1 MRITACA
8 ITCTTLPNASAACRS
23 GPSWVAPGGFAQLLP
38 LTLVNYLTLALIVYL
53 ECANNNKSATVL
65 RLFLRA
71 VGLPSRV
78 RSDFG
83 GENVA
88 VASNMLQHR
97 GTGRSTMITGSSTHN
112 QRIERLWVDMHRS
125 VTSLYYRLFYFLE
138 QSDLLDALNEMHL
151 CALHYVFIPRINRAL
166 KVFQE
171 GWNHH
176 GIRIAAHLLPHQ
188 LFVRGSLQ
196 LRSSGLSAL
205 DFFESVNNNYGS
217 SIDDEIPLPEPDS
230 VNVPQGRFHLSDQ
243 AQLQL
248 SNVVHFK
255 TVIIMVLIYTYQ

>member
-1 MRITACA
+1 M
-8 ITCTTLPNASAACRS
+8 
-23 GPSWVAPGGFAQLLP
+23 
-38 LTLVNYLTLALIVYL
+38 IVYL

-65 RLFLRA
+65 RLFLGA
-71 VGLPSRV
+71 VERFGLPSRV

-88 VASNMLQHR
+88 VASHMLQHR
-97 GTGRSTMITGSSTHN
+97 GTGRSSMITGSSTHN

-151 CALHYVFIPRINRAL
+151 FALHYVFIPRINRAL

-176 GIRIAAHLLPHQ
+176 GIRTAAHLSPHQ

-217 SIDDEIPLPEPDS
+217 SIDDEIPSPEPDS
-230 VNVPQGRFHLSDQ
+230 VNVPRGRFHLSDQ

-248 SNVVHFK
+248 SSVVDPLQDSDNYGIDLYLSVMEYLHS
-255 TVIIMVLIYTYQ
+255 VAH